1 MNATKEFSMAEVIL
15 HDPENGTAAGGW
27 FKDTFY
33 PENGHPEVKVALDTA
48 LQYFYTI
55 NDKFPG

>member
-1 MNATKEFSMAEVIL
+1 MQGVIL
-15 HDPENGTAAGGW
+15 HAPENDIAAGGW
-27 FKDTFY
+27 FQDTFY

-55 NDKFPG
+55 NANCPG